1 MGLVFADLHS
11 TDELVELMK
20 AAGAGRLTR
29 GRLMDEVRD
38 SFRSS
43 TWGWLRG
50 TLAGIG
56 TVLLGIA
63 GVAVMIGK
71 AGDWGAWPLAAT
83 GFAVLI
89 VLWKWLQNLGA
100 RYDLTEQRLVIRRG
114 IFFKSIDEIE
124 LYRIKDVR
132 MDFTLL
138 GQWAGI
144 GTVCLTSSDETTR
157 VAIWS
162 CATSTMLTPDAR
174 TSAPGRRG
182 AAAARGPE
190 IDMVHEDI

>member
-1 MGLVFADLHS
+1 
-11 TDELVELMK
+11 
-20 AAGAGRLTR
+20 
-29 GRLMDEVRD
+29 MDEVRD

-56 TVLLGIA
+56 TILLGLA
-63 GVAVMIGK
+63 GFGVMIGK
-71 AGDWGAWPLAAT
+71 AGDWGAWPLLAT
-83 GFAVLI
+83 GLAVLI
-89 VLWKWLQNLGA
+89 VVWKWFQNMA
-100 RYDLTEQRLVIRRG
+100 AKYEITEQRRIIRRG

-138 GQWAGI
+138 SQWAGI
-144 GTVCLTSSDETTR
+144 GTICLTSSDETTR
-157 VAIWS
+157 VGELVMRDIEKAH
-162 CATSTMLTPDAR
+162 P
-174 TSAPGRRG
+174 RREEIRRLVD
-182 AAAARGPE
+182 AARRLRGVRE